1 MKPNQANKRAIH
13 CKLNFHTLSR
23 EFLMSETNTT
33 PESEYLHTQP
43 EDVESLVN
51 KLMRFYQEFNSQER
65 ALLLECIKRGL
76 PASTGK
82 DPLRTVEA
90 SPAVF
95 ATWLNSVVSNPS
107 RWYPS

>member
-1 MKPNQANKRAIH
+1 
-13 CKLNFHTLSR
+13 
-23 EFLMSETNTT
+23 MSETNTT
-33 PESEYLHTQP
+33 PESEYLHTKP

-51 KLMRFYQEFNSQER
+51 KLLQFYQGLNSQER

-82 DPLRTVEA
+82 DPLRAAEA
-90 SPAVF
+90 SPTVF